1 MSSLPFLSSLLWDVD
16 PEQFDLERHAG
27 FLIRR
32 VLEKGTWAEW
42 RMVRA
47 YFGDERL
54 LGEVLRMSRLEP
66 KALSFVAA
74 VLGRS
79 PESFPCF
86 VSTPF
91 QPAPWT
97 F

>member
-1 MSSLPFLSSLLWDVD
+1 MFPFPALSSLLWDVD
-16 PEQFDLERHAG
+16 PEQFDPESHAG

-47 YFGDERL
+47 HFGDDRL
-54 LGEVLRMSRLEP
+54 HGEVRRMPRLEP

-74 VLGRS
+74 VLGQP

-86 VSTPF
+86 ASTPSL
-91 QPAPWT
+91 PAPWT